1 MTTVTL
7 SLFAGAGAQFLDN
20 SGNVLT
26 GGLIYTYAA
35 GTTTP
40 LATYTSNLGNTAH
53 SNPIVLDASGRVATG
68 EIWLAVG
75 FGYKF
80 VVKDANN
87 VLIGTYDNIPSSAQ
101 PPIVNDASSIAYEQG
116 YTVTAGAFVVGSTYL
131 ITSVG
136 TTNFQAIGATSNT
149 VGVLFIATGVGS
161 GTGTAQ
167 LSRTVQSKLQES
179 ISVLDFGADPTGIKD
194 SLAAFNAAIASFSN
208 NATSS
213 PYSGGNTI
221 LVPQGTYTLSGQL
234 NISRQIILR
243 GVTTPDGNAWSGSI
257 LKFPTGTTGIRIY
270 DYRTSPLGTDAGG
283 TTIENLVIRTTR
295 TSAATQSGYHG
306 IHADTRF
313 TVRNCVITYFGDCG
327 INIIATAG
335 GSPNGNANNWRID
348 NVRSAENGVDGLFID
363 GADVNAGV
371 AIRLDCSSNL
381 RYGIFDSSFLGNTYI
396 GCHTAGNGSAAY
408 KTDNINARNVL
419 LGCYSESGQPASEL
433 IAPTLVLG
441 GLHGADFSAGTT
453 AQLLSDN
460 GLKAGSGNVASP
472 SLSFNTDKTSGFYP
486 QGTATGQFNWASLG
500 VLRGRFGNGWIKT
513 TTDGTFYNS
522 AGVYNEAVQS
532 STTLGSSYDYLKS
545 TSYTGLGKVIIC
557 ETTASTGFNL
567 LTGVSSSNV
576 TTFQVLGNGNVQNTN
591 NSYGAISDIK
601 YKQDI
606 TDISSQ
612 WSDIKNIRLRKY
624 RFKSEPTEPLQ
635 IGVIAQEL
643 ESTSPGLV
651 METPDRDNNGELTG
665 ETSKGVKYSILFL
678 KAVGALQEAMERIE
692 KLEAKIT
699 ALELKS
705 TP

>member
-1 MTTVTL
+1 MSG
-7 SLFAGAGAQFLDN
+7 SLIPNAKQQFLDAN
-20 SGNVLT
+20 GNPLA
-26 GGLIYTYAA
+26 GGFVYYYIPS
-35 GTTTP
+35 TTTFKN
-40 LATYTSNLGNTAH
+40 TYQNAALTILNT
-53 SNPIVLDASGRVATG
+53 NPIVLDSAG
-68 EIWLAVG
+68 ECIAYGVGSFRQIVTDVNGNLIW
-75 FGYKF
+75 
-80 VVKDANN
+80 D
-87 VLIGTYDNIPSSAQ
+87 Q
-101 PPIVNDASSIAYEQG
+101 PTISLLTNDASNVIYIQ
-116 YTVTAGAFVVGSTYL
+116 GSTG
-131 ITSVG
+131 SV
-136 TTNFQAIGATSNT
+136 
-149 VGVLFIATGVGS
+149 
-161 GTGTAQ
+161 
-167 LSRTVQSKLQES
+167 SRTVQSKLQES
-179 ISVLDFGADPTGIKD
+179 ISVLDFGADPTGVTD
-194 SLAAFNAAIASFSN
+194 SLAAFNSAIASFSN
-208 NATSS
+208 NATFSP

-270 DYRTSPLGTDAGG
+270 EYRTSPLGTDAGG

-295 TSAATQSGYHG
+295 TSAATQGGYHG

-327 INIIATAG
+327 INIVATSG

-348 NVRSAENGVDGLFID
+348 NVRSAENGFDGLFID

-381 RYGIFDSSFLGNTYI
+381 RCGIFDSSFLGNTYI
-396 GCHTAGNGSAAY
+396 GCHTAGNGAAAY
-408 KTDNINARNVL
+408 KTDNVNARNVL

-433 IAPTLVLG
+433 VAPTLVLG

-460 GLKAGSGNVASP
+460 GLKSGNGSVASP

-522 AGVYNEAVQS
+522 TGVYNEAVQS
-532 STTLGSSYDYLKS
+532 SATLGSSYDYLKS
-545 TSYTGLGKVIIC
+545 TSYTGLGKVITC
-557 ETTASTGFNL
+557 ETTAGTGFNL

-576 TTFQVLGNGNVQNTN
+576 IAFQVIGNGNVQNTN
-591 NSYGAISDIK
+591 NSYGSISDIK

-651 METPDRDNNGELTG
+651 METPDRDSNGELTG

-699 ALELKS
+699 ALEAK
-705 TP
+705 